1 MTNERLESFRR
12 LGAAFAAGGER
23 YDRLRPGY
31 PDRAVTWL
39 VEGTLAAG
47 VVVDIGA
54 GTGKLTVALLAH
66 GFAVIA
72 VDPSQD
78 MLAQLSRQLPTVQ
91 TQVGTGEAAGLPDHT
106 ADLITFAQSW
116 HWVEP
121 TAGSTET
128 ARILKPGGKAGWVWN
143 FLDVG
148 VAWVAE
154 LAEIWHTVAGEGAV
168 DATRHAPVLGSAFGP
183 VDAIT
188 FDWADTMPVVDLAEL
203 VTTRSYYLNASE
215 QKQQQV
221 RDQVTAFIAAQFQT
235 PAPLISHTELTAFEP
250 PSSSESADRQATR
263 KSTGLRSSRRSGGV
277 PDNRTW
283 GRLTAAAAGPALKRF
298 RTPPQP

>member
-1 MTNERLESFRR
+1 MTKERLESLRR

-31 PDRAVTWL
+31 PDQAVTWL
-39 VEGTLAAG
+39 VEGTPAAG
-47 VVVDIGA
+47 VVVDVGA
-54 GTGKLTVALLAH
+54 GTGKLTAALLAR

-72 VDPSQD
+72 VDPSHD

-121 TAGSTET
+121 SAGSTET
-128 ARILKPGGKAGWVWN
+128 ARILKPGGRAGWVWN

-154 LAEIWHTVAGEGAV
+154 LAEIWHTVAGEEAV
-168 DATRHAPVLGSAFGP
+168 AATRHAPVLGSAFGP

-188 FDWADTMPVVDLAEL
+188 FDWADTMPVVDLAEF
-203 VTTRSYYLNASE
+203 VTTRSYYMNASE
-215 QKQQQV
+215 QKQQQI
-221 RDQVTAFIAAQFQT
+221 RDHVTAFIAAQF
-235 PAPLISHTELTAFEP
+235 PNA
-250 PSSSESADRQATR
+250 
-263 KSTGLRSSRRSGGV
+263 STVDL
-277 PDNRTW
+277 PYRTHCF
-283 GRLTAAAAGPALKRF
+283 RAAVIE
-298 RTPPQP
+298 